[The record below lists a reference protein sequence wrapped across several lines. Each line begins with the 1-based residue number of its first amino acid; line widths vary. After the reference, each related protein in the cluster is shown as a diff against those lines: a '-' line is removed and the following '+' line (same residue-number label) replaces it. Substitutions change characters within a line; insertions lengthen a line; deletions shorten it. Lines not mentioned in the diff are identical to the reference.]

1 MDLLINIL
9 VTVLNILTFA
19 IIGRALISWVDP
31 RGTNPVSRFLIELT
45 EPIVAPIRSV
55 MPRMGM
61 IDLSPLVAILL
72 LRLLTQML
80 SQVAAN

>member
-1 MDLLINIL
+1 MDLLIS
-9 VTVLNILTFA
+9 VLTTFLRIMMFA

-31 RGTNPVSRFLIELT
+31 RGSNPISRFLTELT

-55 MPRMGM
+55 MPRTGM

-72 LRLLTQML
+72 LRLLMQML
-80 SQVAAN
+80 FRVSTG

>member
-9 VTVLNILTFA
+9 TTVLRILTFA

-31 RGTNPVSRFLIELT
+31 RGANPVSRFLIELT

-55 MPRMGM
+55 MPRTGM

-72 LRLLTQML
+72 LQVLTRML
-80 SQVAAN
+80 VQVSAS